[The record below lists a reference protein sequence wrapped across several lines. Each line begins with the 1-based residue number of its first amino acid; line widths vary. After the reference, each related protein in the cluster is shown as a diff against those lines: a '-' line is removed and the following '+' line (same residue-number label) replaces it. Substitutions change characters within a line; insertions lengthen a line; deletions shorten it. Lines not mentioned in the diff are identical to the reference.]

1 MILPERKDYEQISIY
16 NFNHFAVYEPEKQ
29 KICEYLLQIYSFLE
43 YVELTKKIMTFL
55 KLAKPFLA
63 KIMGSEL

>member
-1 MILPERKDYEQISIY
+1 
-16 NFNHFAVYEPEKQ
+16 
-29 KICEYLLQIYSFLE
+29 LQIYSFLE